1 MKPLILFDEI
11 AAFAQQKLTSYHRSP
26 YAVQSGGERN
36 PIGRRTQS
44 DQTADA
50 TRLDGERNPPL
61 KINILTTD
69 FVVSSLLT
77 LNFCGFR
84 AFCGSFLKV
93 SALLATLVH
102 LGTSAPP

>member
-1 MKPLILFDEI
+1 MADAILLDSGRNLIG
-11 AAFAQQKLTSYHRSP
+11 QRTRS
-26 YAVQSGGERN
+26 N
-36 PIGRRTQS
+36 RT
-44 DQTADA
+44 ANA

-69 FVVSSLLT
+69 SVVSSLRT